1 MKFKQLLKL
10 LLSFILIFP
19 VMFNQ
24 NIQAEELDINI
35 SSPYAYLY
43 DLENG
48 QVLYDK
54 NGEEKIYPA
63 SMTKLM
69 TALIAVEHLDLDQK
83 ILITSEMYAPFAGIN
98 ASVAGFSIGE
108 EPTVRDLL
116 YGLLL
121 PSGADSACVLAYAVA
136 GNIDSFVLLMNDKVN
151 ELNLENTHFTNTTG
165 LHNPNQYSTCKDI
178 ARICSEV
185 VQYDAIKEILET
197 KNYTTGPLLH
207 HPDGLAINDHISD
220 TLRYGITGFVGGKTG
235 YTPDAGRC
243 LASYAVVNGMPCILV
258 TAAAND
264 SLTPQNDAY
273 ETYNYLTEYYTRT
286 VLIDPNEIL
295 KTIPVKGGKKV
306 KEISVNASSSCNA
319 DIPINSEI
327 STSID
332 LPDKLQAPL
341 SKDTQIGTITVSVD
355 ENEYCSSAIYIQED
369 IAESIPSII
378 FHFIE
383 NNFLLLCLL
392 FIIFVL
398 LFIKKQIAKQRR
410 RKRRKKRNTTKKSQ
424 INY

>member
-1 MKFKQLLKL
+1 M
-10 LLSFILIFP
+10 
-19 VMFNQ
+19 
-24 NIQAEELDINI
+24 
-35 SSPYAYLY
+35 
-43 DLENG
+43 
-48 QVLYDK
+48 
-54 NGEEKIYPA
+54 
-63 SMTKLM
+63 
-69 TALIAVEHLDLDQK
+69 
-83 ILITSEMYAPFAGIN
+83 
-98 ASVAGFSIGE
+98 
-108 EPTVRDLL
+108 
-116 YGLLL
+116 
-121 PSGADSACVLAYAVA
+121 
-136 GNIDSFVLLMNDKVN
+136 
-151 ELNLENTHFTNTTG
+151 
-165 LHNPNQYSTCKDI
+165 
-178 ARICSEV
+178 
-185 VQYDAIKEILET
+185 
-197 KNYTTGPLLH
+197 
-207 HPDGLAINDHISD
+207 
-220 TLRYGITGFVGGKTG
+220 
-235 YTPDAGRC
+235 
-243 LASYAVVNGMPCILV
+243 V

-264 SLTPQNDAY
+264 SITPQNDAY
-273 ETYNYLTEYYTRT
+273 ETYNYLSEYYTRT
-286 VLIDPNEIL
+286 VLIDPNEIV

-355 ENEYCSSAIYIQED
+355 ENEYCSSAIYIQEN

-383 NNFLLLCLL
+383 NNFLLLCLV